1 MFATG
6 EAGALWSW
14 RHAEVLFHRLK
25 TRHRDF
31 RQYEEELTC
40 STPTDALIWKFNEEF
55 DQREHNLFVPAN
67 IDENMI
73 RDNGMFRGDGLTS
86 HSYHYQSDGS
96 IAEAVSFL
104 ALVELW
110 QQEPIVRKLYRE
122 TSNEDTVP
130 SRVSDPFVDAYLHY
144 GEGEATAEDE
154 LIQKIRLHFGYG
166 SRAALDARASQ
177 NEVLPEGTV
186 LSASFWDG
194 HTEVMRSRVCEA
206 LRDGKPGSLR
216 TSENGGH
223 VVLNWDAPGYQADS
237 VTGYQVLRSVSGAAP
252 DVHVDDT
259 GTTDTAWTDENP
271 PAGDP
276 IYVVRAI
283 YDDYYLGPASVPT
296 NIRATG
302 APGIVGTVQAGSTLM
317 ADTSG
322 IGDAN
327 GLTTVSYSYRW
338 ISHDGTSDSHIANAA
353 GSTYTLVAADEG
365 ETIKVKVSFTDDAG
379 HDETLTSEATDP
391 VAPLPNSPA
400 TGAPAITGTVQVGET
415 LTVDT
420 SDIGD
425 DDGLTTVSYSYQW
438 ISNDGTSDSDIANA
452 AGSTR
457 TLVAA
462 DGGKTI
468 KVKVSFTDDA
478 GHDETLT
485 SEATDPVAPLPNSP
499 ATGAP
504 AISGTIRA
512 GEILTASTS
521 GIEDADGMDNVTYS
535 YQWLADDTDIAG
547 ATSASYTLT
556 ASEEGNAI
564 KVRVSFT
571 DDAGHSETL
580 TSPPLDPS
588 RPYGLTTVVSDGA
601 VVLTWNPPVGFQF
614 LYDYQILRYR
624 PELGETEPIVYV
636 DTGTAETTYSD
647 TDVVPGALYVYRV
660 KAANYFNSLSQ
671 ASEPVEIRTPESL
684 TSAVTDPV
692 ASPPTTLTA
701 SIHDAPESHDGEN
714 SFTFELRFSETP
726 EPDFSYEALR
736 DHALT
741 ASGGTVNKARRLDPL
756 GNVRWEITVEPSSDA
771 DVTIVLPE
779 TADCDAQGAICTED
793 GRMLS
798 AEVTLTVAGPEEEEE
813 QTPPENN
820 PATGAPTISGT
831 AQVGQTLT
839 ADVTGIADEDGLDNV
854 SYAYQWL
861 ADDADI
867 AGATGATHT
876 LTSSEQGKAIKVRV
890 SFTDD
895 EGNDESLTS
904 AATDAAAPPP
914 TPLTASIHDAPES
927 HDGENSFT
935 FELRF
940 SEEPDPAFRYEVL
953 RDQALTAS
961 GGTVTKARRLD
972 PPGNVRWEITVEP
985 SSDADVTIVLA
996 ETADCDDQGAICT
1009 EDGRMLS
1016 AEVTLTVAGPEE
1028 EEEQTPPEN
1037 NPATGVPTISGTAQ
1051 VGQTLPAD
1059 VTGIADEDGLDNVS
1073 YAYQWLADD
1082 ADIAGATGATHTLTS
1097 SEQGKAIKVRVSF
1110 TDDEG
1115 NDESL
1120 TSAATDAAAPPPT
1133 PLTASIH
1140 DAPES
1145 HDGENSFTFELRFS
1159 EEPHPAFRY
1168 EVLRDQALTASGGT
1182 VTNARRLDPPGNVRW
1197 EITVE
1202 PSSDA
1207 DVTIVLPVTTDCA
1220 DQGAICTGDGK
1231 MLSAEAA
1238 LTIAG
1243 PEEEE
1248 EQTPPENNPATGAPA
1263 ISGTPQVGETL
1274 TAEVTGI
1281 ADEDGLDNVS
1291 YAYQWLADDV
1301 NISGATSARYTLT
1314 VSEEGKAIKVRVSF
1328 TDDEGNDESLTS
1340 AATDAA
1346 APPPTPL
1353 TASIHDAP
1361 ESHDGENSFTFE
1373 LRFSE
1378 EPDPA
1383 FRYEVLRDQAL
1394 TASGGTVTNA
1404 RRLDPPGN
1412 VRWEITVEPSSDAD
1426 VTIVLAETAD
1436 CDDQRAI
1443 CTADGRMLSAEVTLT
1458 VAGPVEE
1465 EEQTSP
1471 QNNPATGTPTISGT
1485 AQVGQTLA
1493 ADTDGIA
1500 DADGLDN
1507 ATYSYQWLAD
1517 DVDISGATSSRY
1529 KLTDSEEG
1537 KPIKVTVS
1545 FTDDA
1550 GNEESLTSVATAA
1563 VGTALTA
1570 EFLDTPSSHGG
1581 QTAFTFEL
1589 RLSEEPVSS
1598 FSHETLRDQAFTAS
1612 GGTVTN
1618 VRRLDPPGNVRWEI
1632 TVEPSSDAD
1641 VTIVL
1646 PVTTDCAGQGAICT
1660 EDGRM
1665 LSPEVTLVVAGFSLD
1680 DFDAGDDQ
1688 AVLASALI
1696 RVGDRGRKN
1705 NETQDRAWYASET
1718 SAWHASGQL
1727 RDGSLAW
1734 NGMTLNRVVYFSD
1747 TGSFRFNEADDIHIG
1762 ESFSAGG
1769 VNRELTVWIQTQTE
1783 AVSFLAKDNIRNSA
1797 SGYITFEAP
1806 TAIRSVLEGVSE
1818 GDLVIIAVSDPANS

>member
-1 MFATG
+1 M
-6 EAGALWSW
+6 
-14 RHAEVLFHRLK
+14 
-25 TRHRDF
+25 
-31 RQYEEELTC
+31 
-40 STPTDALIWKFNEEF
+40 
-55 DQREHNLFVPAN
+55 
-67 IDENMI
+67 
-73 RDNGMFRGDGLTS
+73 
-86 HSYHYQSDGS
+86 
-96 IAEAVSFL
+96 
-104 ALVELW
+104 
-110 QQEPIVRKLYRE
+110 
-122 TSNEDTVP
+122 
-130 SRVSDPFVDAYLHY
+130 
-144 GEGEATAEDE
+144 
-154 LIQKIRLHFGYG
+154 
-166 SRAALDARASQ
+166 
-177 NEVLPEGTV
+177 
-186 LSASFWDG
+186 
-194 HTEVMRSRVCEA
+194 
-206 LRDGKPGSLR
+206 
-216 TSENGGH
+216 
-223 VVLNWDAPGYQADS
+223 
-237 VTGYQVLRSVSGAAP
+237 
-252 DVHVDDT
+252 
-259 GTTDTAWTDENP
+259 
-271 PAGDP
+271 
-276 IYVVRAI
+276 RAI

-302 APGIVGTVQAGSTLM
+302 APGIVGTAQAGSTLM

-338 ISHDGTSDSHIANAA
+338 ISNDGTSDSHIANAA
-353 GSTYTLVAADEG
+353 GSTY
-365 ETIKVKVSFTDDAG
+365 
-379 HDETLTSEATDP
+379 
-391 VAPLPNSPA
+391 
-400 TGAPAITGTVQVGET
+400 
-415 LTVDT
+415 
-420 SDIGD
+420 
-425 DDGLTTVSYSYQW
+425 
-438 ISNDGTSDSDIANA
+438 
-452 AGSTR
+452 

-485 SEATDPVAPLPNSP
+485 SEATDPVASLPNSP

-504 AISGTIRA
+504 AITGTLRA
-512 GEILTASTS
+512 GETLTASTS
-521 GIEDADGMDNVTYS
+521 GIEDADGMGNVAYS

-556 ASEEGNAI
+556 DSEEGNVI

-571 DDAGHSETL
+571 DDAGNEESL

-588 RPYGLTTVVSDGA
+588 RPYGLTATVSGSA
-601 VVLTWNPPVGFQF
+601 VVLNWNPPVGFQY
-614 LYDYQILRYR
+614 LYEYQILRNR

-636 DTGTAETTYSD
+636 DTGTAETTY
-647 TDVVPGALYVYRV
+647 TDADVEPGALYVYRV
-660 KAANYFNSLSQ
+660 KAANFFARISK

-684 TSAVTDPV
+684 TSAVTDAV

-701 SIHDAPESHDGEN
+701 SIHDAPESHDGEH
-714 SFTFELRFSETP
+714 SFTFELRLSETP

-736 DHALT
+736 DQAFT
-741 ASGGTVNKARRLDPL
+741 ASGGTVTKARRIEPP

-771 DVTIVLPE
+771 DVTIILPE
-779 TADCDAQGAICTED
+779 TADCDDQGAICTED

-798 AEVTLTVAGPEEEEE
+798 AEVPLTVAGPEEEEE

-996 ETADCDDQGAICT
+996 ETADCDDQRAICT
-1009 EDGRMLS
+1009 E
-1016 AEVTLTVAGPEE
+1016 
-1028 EEEQTPPEN
+1028 
-1037 NPATGVPTISGTAQ
+1037 
-1051 VGQTLPAD
+1051 
-1059 VTGIADEDGLDNVS
+1059 
-1073 YAYQWLADD
+1073 
-1082 ADIAGATGATHTLTS
+1082 
-1097 SEQGKAIKVRVSF
+1097 
-1110 TDDEG
+1110 
-1115 NDESL
+1115 
-1120 TSAATDAAAPPPT
+1120 
-1133 PLTASIH
+1133 
-1140 DAPES
+1140 
-1145 HDGENSFTFELRFS
+1145 
-1159 EEPHPAFRY
+1159 
-1168 EVLRDQALTASGGT
+1168 
-1182 VTNARRLDPPGNVRW
+1182 
-1197 EITVE
+1197 
-1202 PSSDA
+1202 
-1207 DVTIVLPVTTDCA
+1207 
-1220 DQGAICTGDGK
+1220 
-1231 MLSAEAA
+1231 
-1238 LTIAG
+1238 
-1243 PEEEE
+1243 
-1248 EQTPPENNPATGAPA
+1248 
-1263 ISGTPQVGETL
+1263 
-1274 TAEVTGI
+1274 
-1281 ADEDGLDNVS
+1281 
-1291 YAYQWLADDV
+1291 
-1301 NISGATSARYTLT
+1301 
-1314 VSEEGKAIKVRVSF
+1314 
-1328 TDDEGNDESLTS
+1328 
-1340 AATDAA
+1340 
-1346 APPPTPL
+1346 
-1353 TASIHDAP
+1353 
-1361 ESHDGENSFTFE
+1361 
-1373 LRFSE
+1373 
-1378 EPDPA
+1378 
-1383 FRYEVLRDQAL
+1383 
-1394 TASGGTVTNA
+1394 
-1404 RRLDPPGN
+1404 
-1412 VRWEITVEPSSDAD
+1412 
-1426 VTIVLAETAD
+1426 
-1436 CDDQRAI
+1436 
-1443 CTADGRMLSAEVTLT
+1443 DGRMLSAEVTLT

-1471 QNNPATGTPTISGT
+1471 QNNPATGAPAITGT
-1485 AQVGQTLA
+1485 AQVGQTLTA
-1493 ADTDGIA
+1493 NTTGITDV
-1500 DADGLDN
+1500 DGLN
-1507 ATYSYQWLAD
+1507 NVFYSYQWVRTD
-1517 DVDISGATSSRY
+1517 GTNDTDISGAT
-1529 KLTDSEEG
+1529 DSTYTLVDADNG
-1537 KPIKVTVS
+1537 KAIKVQVS

-1665 LSPEVTLVVAGFSLD
+1665 LSAEVTLVVAGFSLD

-1818 GDLVIIAVSDPANS
+1818 GDLVIIAVSAPANS

>member
-1 MFATG
+1 MTTDTGDYPHIDRFLTKHGITSPEKFIASLSPLYKERFTVVFRSQAAAQDHVSGDYPRIISFGADGRFTFAWNTDPDAPSTFRDSVEFLRQNDDDWSTGIIDFSGDSPFITEPASCAVCHGSLNKPLWGKWYRWLGTENPFYNAEERETASPSMQRMLESSDPRVQPLDFSASIFLRGDYTARFLRSPGREGYVFATG

-31 RQYEEELTC
+31 RQYAEELTC
-40 STPTDALIWKFNEEF
+40 SSPTDALIWKFNEEF

-67 IDENMI
+67 IDESMI

-130 SRVSDPFVDAYLHY
+130 SRVSEPFVDAYLHY

-206 LRDGKPGSLR
+206 LRDGKPGSLG
-216 TSENGGH
+216 TSEDEGN
-223 VVLNWDAPGYQADS
+223 VVVTWDAPGYQADS
-237 VTGYQVLRSVSGAAP
+237 VTGYQVLRSVNGAAP
-252 DVHVDDT
+252 DVHVADT

-276 IYVVRAI
+276 VYFVRAI

-296 NIRATG
+296 NVRATG
-302 APGIVGTVQAGSTLM
+302 APGIVGTAQAGSTLM

-338 ISHDGTSDSHIANAA
+338 ISNDGTSDSHIANAA

-365 ETIKVKVSFTDDAG
+365 KTIKVKVSFTDDAG

-400 TGAPAITGTVQVGET
+400 TGAPAITGTVQVGQT

-425 DDGLTTVSYSYQW
+425 ADALTTVSYSYQW
-438 ISNDGTSDSDIANA
+438 ISNDGTSDSDITNA
-452 AGSTR
+452 AGSTY

-504 AISGTIRA
+504 AITGTMRA
-512 GEILTASTS
+512 GETLTASTS
-521 GIEDADGMDNVTYS
+521 GIEDADGMDNVAYS

-556 ASEEGNAI
+556 DSEEGKAI

-580 TSPPLDPS
+580 TSPPLDTS
-588 RPYGLTTVVSDGA
+588 RPFGLTATASGSA
-601 VVLTWNPPVGFQF
+601 VVLNWNPAVDFPF
-614 LYDYQILRYR
+614 LTQYRILRNR
-624 PELGETEPIVYV
+624 PELGETEPLVHA
-636 DTGTAETTYSD
+636 DTRSADTTYTD
-647 TDVVPGALYVYRV
+647 TDLEPGVLYVYRV
-660 KAANYFNSLSQ
+660 KSATFTRLSE

-684 TSAVTDPV
+684 PTATDALTASIHDARERHDGENSFTFELRFSEEPEPDFSYEALRDQALTASGGTVTKARRLDPPSNVRWEITVEPSSDADVTIILPETADCDDQGAICTEDGRMLSAEVTLTVAGPEEEEEQTPPENNPATGAPTISGTAQVGETLTADTSGIADTDGLSNASFSYQWIRNDGSADTDIQDATGLTYTLTSADEGKAVKVRVSFTDDEGNDESLTSAATDAV

-714 SFTFELRFSETP
+714 SFTFELRFSE
-726 EPDFSYEALR
+726 EPAPAFSYEVLR
-736 DHALT
+736 DQALT
-741 ASGGTVNKARRLDPL
+741 ASGGTVTNARRLDPPS
-756 GNVRWEITVEPSSDA
+756 NVRWEITVEPSSDA
-771 DVTIVLPE
+771 DVTIILPE
-779 TADCDAQGAICTED
+779 TADCDDQGAICTED

-813 QTPPENN
+813 QIPPENN

-876 LTSSEQGKAIKVRV
+876 LTSSEQGKAVKVRV

-895 EGNDESLTS
+895 GGNDETLASDAT
-904 AATDAAAPPP
+904 AAVAPPP
-914 TPLTASIHDAPES
+914 TPLTASIHDAPKS
-927 HDGENSFT
+927 HDGKNS
-935 FELRF
+935 
-940 SEEPDPAFRYEVL
+940 
-953 RDQALTAS
+953 
-961 GGTVTKARRLD
+961 
-972 PPGNVRWEITVEP
+972 
-985 SSDADVTIVLA
+985 
-996 ETADCDDQGAICT
+996 
-1009 EDGRMLS
+1009 
-1016 AEVTLTVAGPEE
+1016 
-1028 EEEQTPPEN
+1028 
-1037 NPATGVPTISGTAQ
+1037 
-1051 VGQTLPAD
+1051 
-1059 VTGIADEDGLDNVS
+1059 
-1073 YAYQWLADD
+1073 
-1082 ADIAGATGATHTLTS
+1082 
-1097 SEQGKAIKVRVSF
+1097 
-1110 TDDEG
+1110 
-1115 NDESL
+1115 
-1120 TSAATDAAAPPPT
+1120 
-1133 PLTASIH
+1133 
-1140 DAPES
+1140 
-1145 HDGENSFTFELRFS
+1145 
-1159 EEPHPAFRY
+1159 
-1168 EVLRDQALTASGGT
+1168 
-1182 VTNARRLDPPGNVRW
+1182 
-1197 EITVE
+1197 
-1202 PSSDA
+1202 
-1207 DVTIVLPVTTDCA
+1207 
-1220 DQGAICTGDGK
+1220 
-1231 MLSAEAA
+1231 
-1238 LTIAG
+1238 
-1243 PEEEE
+1243 
-1248 EQTPPENNPATGAPA
+1248 
-1263 ISGTPQVGETL
+1263 
-1274 TAEVTGI
+1274 
-1281 ADEDGLDNVS
+1281 
-1291 YAYQWLADDV
+1291 
-1301 NISGATSARYTLT
+1301 
-1314 VSEEGKAIKVRVSF
+1314 
-1328 TDDEGNDESLTS
+1328 
-1340 AATDAA
+1340 
-1346 APPPTPL
+1346 
-1353 TASIHDAP
+1353 
-1361 ESHDGENSFTFE
+1361 
-1373 LRFSE
+1373 
-1378 EPDPA
+1378 
-1383 FRYEVLRDQAL
+1383 
-1394 TASGGTVTNA
+1394 
-1404 RRLDPPGN
+1404 
-1412 VRWEITVEPSSDAD
+1412 
-1426 VTIVLAETAD
+1426 
-1436 CDDQRAI
+1436 
-1443 CTADGRMLSAEVTLT
+1443 
-1458 VAGPVEE
+1458 
-1465 EEQTSP
+1465 
-1471 QNNPATGTPTISGT
+1471 
-1485 AQVGQTLA
+1485 
-1493 ADTDGIA
+1493 
-1500 DADGLDN
+1500 
-1507 ATYSYQWLAD
+1507 
-1517 DVDISGATSSRY
+1517 
-1529 KLTDSEEG
+1529 
-1537 KPIKVTVS
+1537 
-1545 FTDDA
+1545 
-1550 GNEESLTSVATAA
+1550 
-1563 VGTALTA
+1563 
-1570 EFLDTPSSHGG
+1570 
-1581 QTAFTFEL
+1581 FTFEL

-1665 LSPEVTLVVAGFSLD
+1665 LSAEVTLVVAGFSLD
-1680 DFDAGDDQ
+1680 DFDAGDNQ

-1734 NGMTLNRVVYFSD
+1734 NGMTLNRVVYFSE

-1783 AVSFLAKDNIRNSA
+1783 AVSFLAKDNIQNSA

-1806 TAIRSVLEGVSE
+1806 TAIRAVLEGLSE
-1818 GDLVIIAVSDPANS
+1818 GDLVIIAVSAPANS

>member
-1 MFATG
+1 MITFPRILTLLAVLILAGLVLLVRLEVASTNSGGVCDRTSQVGNAIAAASGVESCSEVSTIHLSDVTSLDLSEQALSGLDADDFAGLVRLETLDLSHNSLTTLPAGVFDDLYLLRTLHLNDNLLAALPEDVFDQLFLLDDLTLDGNPSLELPDGMFHDFSRFDGILSNGDVTTDTGDYPHIDRFLTKHGITSPEEFIASLSPLYKERFTVVFRSQAAAQDHVSGDYPRIISFGADGRFTFAWNTDPDAPSTFRDSVEFLRQNDDDWSTGIIDFSGDSPSITEPASCAVCHGSLNKPLWGKWYRWLGTENPFYNAEERETASPSMQRMLESSDPRVQPLDFSASIFLRGDYTARFLRSPGREGYVFATG

-31 RQYEEELTC
+31 RQYAEELTC

-130 SRVSDPFVDAYLHY
+130 SRVSEPFVDAYLHY

-216 TSENGGH
+216 TSENGGN

-636 DTGTAETTYSD
+636 DTGTAETTYTD
-647 TDVVPGALYVYRV
+647 TDVEPGALYVYRV

-726 EPDFSYEALR
+726 EPDFSYEVLR
-736 DHALT
+736 DQALT
-741 ASGGTVNKARRLDPL
+741 ASGGTVTKARRLDPP

-779 TADCDAQGAICTED
+779 TADCDDQGAICTED

-861 ADDADI
+861 AEDADI

-914 TPLTASIHDAPES
+914 TPLTASIHEAPES

-961 GGTVTKARRLD
+961 GGTVNKARRLD

-985 SSDADVTIVLA
+985 SSGADVTIVLA
-996 ETADCDDQGAICT
+996 ETADCDDQG
-1009 EDGRMLS
+1009 
-1016 AEVTLTVAGPEE
+1016 
-1028 EEEQTPPEN
+1028 
-1037 NPATGVPTISGTAQ
+1037 
-1051 VGQTLPAD
+1051 
-1059 VTGIADEDGLDNVS
+1059 
-1073 YAYQWLADD
+1073 
-1082 ADIAGATGATHTLTS
+1082 
-1097 SEQGKAIKVRVSF
+1097 
-1110 TDDEG
+1110 
-1115 NDESL
+1115 
-1120 TSAATDAAAPPPT
+1120 
-1133 PLTASIH
+1133 
-1140 DAPES
+1140 
-1145 HDGENSFTFELRFS
+1145 
-1159 EEPHPAFRY
+1159 
-1168 EVLRDQALTASGGT
+1168 
-1182 VTNARRLDPPGNVRW
+1182 
-1197 EITVE
+1197 
-1202 PSSDA
+1202 
-1207 DVTIVLPVTTDCA
+1207 
-1220 DQGAICTGDGK
+1220 
-1231 MLSAEAA
+1231 
-1238 LTIAG
+1238 
-1243 PEEEE
+1243 
-1248 EQTPPENNPATGAPA
+1248 
-1263 ISGTPQVGETL
+1263 
-1274 TAEVTGI
+1274 
-1281 ADEDGLDNVS
+1281 
-1291 YAYQWLADDV
+1291 
-1301 NISGATSARYTLT
+1301 
-1314 VSEEGKAIKVRVSF
+1314 
-1328 TDDEGNDESLTS
+1328 
-1340 AATDAA
+1340 
-1346 APPPTPL
+1346 
-1353 TASIHDAP
+1353 
-1361 ESHDGENSFTFE
+1361 
-1373 LRFSE
+1373 
-1378 EPDPA
+1378 
-1383 FRYEVLRDQAL
+1383 
-1394 TASGGTVTNA
+1394 
-1404 RRLDPPGN
+1404 
-1412 VRWEITVEPSSDAD
+1412 
-1426 VTIVLAETAD
+1426 
-1436 CDDQRAI
+1436 AI

-1507 ATYSYQWLAD
+1507 ATYSYQWLAAD
-1517 DVDISGATSSRY
+1517 DDISGATSSRY

-1563 VGTALTA
+1563 VATAAVGTALTA
-1570 EFLDTPSSHGG
+1570 KFLDTPSSHGG

-1818 GDLVIIAVSDPANS
+1818 GDLVIIAVSAPANS